1 MKDFKR
7 FLSVFMLIAMLVSVF
22 STSLVY
28 VFADNSVPELTVENN
43 IVSITCSDMISYIRY
58 AKGEYTNA
66 TALKNAADC
75 VTLNASAVA
84 DRSADGV
91 FSVKVA
97 ETGTY
102 TFWVKTTDGATAL
115 HYAEVMSIE
124 PTISAYGVMITV
136 DNLYGAKDF
145 FIAKGTHDTYREVK
159 DNLVV
164 QVTENKLN
172 GAIKYT
178 YTVKDPGDYTVLVR
192 YNDTEKENWIGY
204 VTLEV
209 VEPTYTEYGLQI
221 KIENLDDIKVIRT
234 AYGDYNTAGDIKR
247 AEGQRSFP
255 ARTIKAD
262 PYTIQ
267 YRENGLVSVAVVYN
281 NGYYDIYKYEVTKR
295 VPTVVQEGNTIT
307 FGDLD
312 ELQNIRYALGEYNT
326 SAAIKNAEGS
336 QTIKNNAVVDGVIKV
351 TLTEAGTYS
360 FCVQYKDESYN
371 YYTVTIE
378 PEEDPDIPVDPEDPD
393 VPVEPEIPE
402 TATATGVDVSNAF
415 SDNMVV
421 QRDQSLSV
429 WGTAEGGYVFVEF
442 AGETAIAKV
451 EEDGT
456 WKATFD
462 KTFAYSTEKQDIT
475 VKSAEEDIVIKDV
488 LIGDVYYIIGQSNVF
503 YNVKHIIDSL
513 AVNGETLDIDYKD
526 TRNMR
531 FFHISSTDYASA
543 EGDLAQ
549 GTATVYNDVTCDAKW
564 KTPSQIGMDVAQGK
578 DKIFSA
584 LGYLFAYHMTNTSDV
599 NIPIGVIEADASGM
613 ALTSFAPNH
622 LAEKWGQETYDE
634 LGGTYHYK
642 LAGLEQKEVKSRFV
656 YNQQIH
662 PMTGFSLAGMIW
674 YQGESDHY
682 NNRESHGLD
691 FDAYPVMFTELMN
704 YYRDTFGDGTYD
716 FPVFMI
722 ELPPCYSN
730 GGVNAFIDY
739 GLTRAEMGTIPQ
751 LLDECYIASSSDL
764 WFDETYWNNVHP
776 PIKHLQSYRLYEI
789 VLGAKY
795 GMKNLQDV
803 HGPVLNN
810 VVYNENSA
818 TLTFDYVGTGL
829 APAHP
834 DILGTELNGIQ
845 VRVYENGFTKW
856 VDVTGE
862 KIVNGNQIVINHTR
876 KIYGVRY
883 NAQVENHFP
892 YRVNLCNG
900 YGMPAIAFVDYCS
913 DPLPEFNPNEVVGT
927 ATNVTVSSAFTSN
940 MIVQRDERL
949 RVWGTADASSGVVRV
964 DFAGEI
970 AVANVD
976 VNGNWEATFDKTFSY
991 TTVGQPMTITGAN
1004 FTKTL
1009 NDVLIGDVY
1018 YVIGQ
1023 SNVFYSLAEQY
1034 LDLKMNNQLGQLQ
1047 FDFNDSRNMRFFR
1060 ISNTD
1065 YLTMTGAAAQGTSTV
1080 YTDVYHGKP
1089 WMKPSDIGAQIAPY
1103 YNYTPTSV
1111 MYDRTT
1117 LGMQC
1122 FSALGYLFA
1131 YNMTNETDV
1140 PCGVIEID
1148 ASGHVLMTF
1157 TPNEL
1162 ADKWG
1167 DDVMNPSTGI
1177 HTYNL
1182 NGIIANT
1189 DMRTRYAYNQQ
1200 IAPLSKF
1207 SIAGVIW
1214 YQGESDMS
1222 NIREIFGNEY
1232 DSAFSDQFAELM
1244 TYYRNHFG
1252 NNDFPVYIFEFPA
1265 NYDDSGT
1272 PAYMDI
1278 GGVRAELGT
1287 IPQKLDNCHIISS
1300 SDLWYDTMWYNN
1312 IHPYIKHHNAARLAN
1327 AVLANQFGR
1336 MPTAQAEGPVL
1347 EKVTYYGEH
1356 KAYLTFKN
1364 EGAGLT
1370 TADAT
1375 GTVKGLEICV
1385 LYNGQGVWLPHEGK
1399 IITATNQITIDA
1411 GTFKLLGVRY
1421 NRQVEAYYPGTVNLC
1436 NSYGVPAIAFVDY
1449 LYSGSV
1455 VVEVPETQSATINE
1469 LETEEIIMFSQEL
1482 VSGDKKKA

>member
-1 MKDFKR
+1 MKNFKR
-7 FLSVFMLIAMLVSVF
+7 LLSVLMLVVMLGSMLC
-22 STSLVY
+22 TS
-28 VFADNSVPELTVENN
+28 FALIINADTTPAMTVENN
-43 IVSITCSDMISYIRY
+43 KISITGADSISYIRY
-58 AKGEYTNA
+58 AAGVYDNA
-66 TALKNAADC
+66 TALKNASDC
-75 VTLNASAVA
+75 VTLNAGAVA
-84 DRSADGV
+84 SRSDNGV
-91 FSVKVA
+91 FSVKVS
-97 ETGTY
+97 EVGTY
-102 TFWVKTTDGATAL
+102 TFWVKTADGATSF
-115 HYAEVMSIE
+115 HYADVTSIE
-124 PTISAYGVMITV
+124 PTVSAYGVMITV
-136 DNLYGAKDF
+136 DDLYGAKDF
-145 FIAKGTHDTYREVK
+145 FIAKGTHSTYREVK

-164 QVTENKLN
+164 QITENKLN

-192 YNDTEKENWIGY
+192 YNDSERENWIEHI
-204 VTLEV
+204 TLEV
-209 VEPTYTEYGLQI
+209 VKPEYTEYGLQL
-221 KIENLDDIKVIRT
+221 KIANLDDIKVIRT
-234 AYGDYNTAGDIKR
+234 AYGDFDSAGDIKR
-247 AEGQRSFP
+247 AEGQRSFS
-255 ARTIKAD
+255 AKNIKVD

-312 ELQNIRYALGEYNT
+312 ELQNIRYAPGEYNS

-336 QTIKNNAVVDGVIKV
+336 QTIKNTAVVDGVISV

-360 FCVQYKDESYN
+360 FCVQFKDESYN
-371 YYTVTIE
+371 YYTITIE
-378 PEEDPDIPVDPEDPD
+378 GEDPGPEIPD

-415 SDNMVV
+415 SDNMIV

-513 AVNGETLDIDYKD
+513 AVEGQTLDIDYKD

-549 GTATVYNDVTCDAKW
+549 GTATVYTDVTCDAKW
-564 KTPSQIGMDVAQGK
+564 KTPSQVGSDVVQGK
-578 DKIFSA
+578 EKIFSA
-584 LGYLFAYHMTNTSDV
+584 LGYLFAYHMTNTTD
-599 NIPIGVIEADASGM
+599 IPIGVIEADASGM

-642 LAGLEQKEVKSRFV
+642 LGGLEQKEVKSRFV

-704 YYRDTFGDGTYD
+704 YFRDTFGDGTYD

-751 LLDECYIASSSDL
+751 LLDDCYIASSSDL

-776 PIKHLQSYRLYEI
+776 PIKHNQSYRLYEV

-818 TLTFDYVGTGL
+818 TLTFDYSGAGL
-829 APAHP
+829 SPAHP
-834 DILGTELNGIQ
+834 EILGTELQGIQ

-856 VDVTGE
+856 VDAVGE

-892 YRVNLCNG
+892 YRVNLCNS
-900 YGMPAIAFVDYCS
+900 YGMPAIAFVDYCL
-913 DPLPEFNPNEVVGT
+913 DPIPEFNPNDVVGT

-940 MIVQRDERL
+940 MIVQRDETL
-949 RVWGTADASSGVVRV
+949 KVWGTADANSGVVRV

-970 AVANVD
+970 AVANVTT
-976 VNGNWEATFDKTFSY
+976 NGTWEAVFDKTFAY
-991 TTVGQPMTITGAN
+991 TTVGQPMTVTGSN
-1004 FTKTL
+1004 FTKTF

-1018 YVIGQ
+1018 YLIGQ

-1034 LDLKMNNQLGQLQ
+1034 IDLKMKGQLGQLQ
-1047 FDFNDSRNMRFFR
+1047 LDFNDSRNMRFFR

-1065 YLTMTGAAAQGTSTV
+1065 YISMTGAAAQGTSTV

-1089 WMKPSDIGAQIAPY
+1089 WMKPSDIGAQVTPY
-1103 YNYTPTSV
+1103 FNYTPTSV

-1117 LGMQC
+1117 LGMQS

-1131 YNMTNETDV
+1131 YNMTNQTDV

-1167 DDVMNPSTGI
+1167 DDVMNPVTGVYS
-1177 HTYNL
+1177 YNL
-1182 NGIIANT
+1182 NGVLANP
-1189 DMRTRYAYNQQ
+1189 DMKTRYAYNQQ

-1222 NIREIFGNEY
+1222 NIRELFGSEY
-1232 DSAFSDQFAELM
+1232 DSSFSDQFAELM

-1287 IPQKLDNCHIISS
+1287 IPQKLDDCHVISS

-1327 AVLANQFGR
+1327 AVLANRFDR

-1347 EKVTYYGEH
+1347 EKVTYVGEH

-1364 EGAGLT
+1364 EGAGIT
-1370 TADAT
+1370 TADGT
-1375 GTVKGLEICV
+1375 GIVKGLEVCV
-1385 LYNGQGVWLPHEGK
+1385 LYNGQGVWLPHEGQ
-1399 IITATNQITIDA
+1399 IITGTNQITVDA
-1411 GTFKLLGVRY
+1411 GTFKILGVRY

-1449 LYSGSV
+1449 LCSKSIIV
-1455 VVEVPETQSATINE
+1455 DPVQPEEDMTVQTAYIN
-1469 LETEEIIMFSQEL
+1469 
-1482 VSGDKKKA
+1482 DKKKA